1 MRKKKNLFQNC
12 KIDFLKN
19 LYYNNNI
26 RNEKEKNIPV

>member
-1 MRKKKNLFQNC
+1 MRKKKKYYQNC

-19 LYYNNNI
+19 LLYNKYI